1 MEFRHLEVFVA
12 VAELKS
18 FSKAAEYLYLTQP
31 TVSSH
36 INSLEKELH
45 IKLFNRTT
53 KFLQITPE
61 GEELYNYANRIIRLK
76 NAALESISH
85 EHNTTL
91 RIGASSLP
99 GSHMLPAIISKFYQ
113 KHPNVRFDI
122 HTGDSNEI
130 EDQVIRGVLDF
141 GLVGSNSYN
150 SNCIYEQ
157 FASDELSIAMP
168 NTAEYRTILLSKNP
182 LGELMKK
189 HIIVREK
196 GSNTFFQAQSYLAKD
211 NIYFD
216 TLNIIATVDDPE
228 LILKMVIQGMGISIF
243 SNLAILQ
250 AKENGQILVYPLHT
264 SSRQFYIMYQ
274 KERSLPAYADQFL
287 EFVKK
292 HSDN

>member
-36 INSLEKELH
+36 INSLEKELN

-76 NAALESISH
+76 NAALESITH

-91 RIGASSLP
+91 RVGASSLP
-99 GSHMLPAIISKFYQ
+99 GSHMLPIIASEFY
-113 KHPNVRFDI
+113 KLHPNVRFDI
-122 HTGDSNEI
+122 HTGDSDEI

-141 GLVGSNSYN
+141 GLVGSNSYH
-150 SNCIYEQ
+150 SNCVYEQ
-157 FASDELSIAMP
+157 FATDELSIVTP
-168 NTAEYRTILLSKNP
+168 NTPEYRQILLSDNP
-182 LGELMKK
+182 LATLLKK
-189 HIIVREK
+189 DIIAREK
-196 GSNTFFQAQSYLAKD
+196 GSNTFFQAQSRLAKE
-211 NIYFD
+211 NIYLD

-228 LILKMVIQGMGISIF
+228 LILKMVMRGMGISIF

-250 AKENGQILVYPLHT
+250 AKENGEILVYPLQT
-264 SSRQFYIMYQ
+264 SNRQFYIMYQ
-274 KERSLPAYADQFL
+274 KNRSLPAYADQFL
-287 EFVKK
+287 EFVK
-292 HSDN
+292 NFNN